1 MLLSASPYSASGKDI
16 EFNTDFLDVKNRD
29 NVNIA
34 QFSRKG
40 FILPGVYLLQIKING
55 QTLPQE
61 FPVNWVIPEH
71 DPQGSE
77 VCAEPELVTQLGIKP
92 ELAEKLVWIT
102 HGERQCL
109 APDSLKG
116 MDFQADLGH
125 STLLVNLPQAYMEYS
140 DVDWDPPARW
150 DNGIPG
156 IILDYNINNQLR
168 HDQESGSEEQSI
180 SGNGTL
186 GANLGAWRL
195 RADWQAS
202 YDHRDDDENTSTL
215 HDQSWSRYY
224 AYRALPTLGAK
235 LTLGESYLQSDVF
248 DSFNYIGAS
257 VVSDDQMLPPKLR
270 GYAPEIVGIALIF
283 GWRLMRDVTG
293 PIRNMVNT
301 VDRIRRGQLDSRVE
315 GFMLG
320 ELDMLKN
327 GINSMAMS
335 LAAYHEEM
343 QHNIDQA
350 TSDLRETLEQMEIQ
364 NVELDLAKKR
374 AQEAARI
381 KSEFLANMSHE
392 LRTPL
397 NGVIGFTRLTLKTEL
412 NPTQR
417 DHLNTIERSANN
429 LLAIINDVLDF
440 SKLEAG
446 KLILESIPFPLRN
459 TLDEVVT
466 LLAHS
471 SHDKG
476 LELTLNIK
484 NDVPDN
490 VIGDP
495 LRLQQVITNLVGNAI
510 KFTESG
516 NIDILV
522 EKRALSNTK
531 VQIEVQIRDT
541 GIGIPER
548 DQSRLFQAFRQA
560 DASISRRHG
569 GTGLGLVITQKLVNE
584 MGGDISFHSQPNRGS
599 TFWFH
604 INLDLNPNVIIDGP
618 STACLA
624 GKRLAYV
631 EPNATAAQCTLDLLS
646 DTPVEVVYSPTF
658 SALPLAHY
666 DIMILS
672 VPVTFREPLTM
683 QHERLAKA
691 ASMTDFLLL
700 ALPCHAQI
708 NAEKLKQGG
717 AAACLLKPLTSTR
730 LLPALTEYCQ
740 LNHHPEPL
748 LMDTSKITMT
758 VMAVDD
764 NPANL
769 KLIGALL
776 EDKVQHVE
784 LCDSGH
790 QAVDRAKQMQFDLI
804 LMDIQMPDMDGIRAC
819 ELIHQLPHQQQTPV
833 IAVTAHAMAGQKEKL
848 LSAGMNDYLAKPI
861 EEEKL
866 HNLLL
871 RYKPGANVAARLMTP
886 EPAEFIFNPNA
897 TLDWQLA
904 LRQAAGKPDLAR
916 DMLQMLIDFLPE
928 VRNKIEEQLVGENP
942 NGLVDLVHKLH
953 GSCGY
958 SGVPRM
964 KNLCQLIEQQLRSGV
979 HEEELEPE
987 FLELLDEMDN
997 VAREAKKILG

>member
-1 MLLSASPYSASGKDI
+1 MTNYSLRARMMILILAPTVLIGLLLSIFFVVHRYNDLQRQLEDAGASII
-16 EFNTDFLDVKNRD
+16 EPLAVSSEYGMNLQNRESIGQLIS
-29 NVNIA
+29 VLHRRHSEIVRA
-34 QFSRKG
+34 IS
-40 FILPGVYLLQIKING
+40 VY
-55 QTLPQE
+55 
-61 FPVNWVIPEH
+61 
-71 DPQGSE
+71 
-77 VCAEPELVTQLGIKP
+77 
-92 ELAEKLVWIT
+92 
-102 HGERQCL
+102 
-109 APDSLKG
+109 
-116 MDFQADLGH
+116 
-125 STLLVNLPQAYMEYS
+125 
-140 DVDWDPPARW
+140 
-150 DNGIPG
+150 
-156 IILDYNINNQLR
+156 
-168 HDQESGSEEQSI
+168 
-180 SGNGTL
+180 
-186 GANLGAWRL
+186 
-195 RADWQAS
+195 
-202 YDHRDDDENTSTL
+202 DENNRLFVTSNFHL
-215 HDQSWSRYY
+215 DPSEMQ
-224 AYRALPTLGAK
+224 LPAGAPFPRK
-235 LTLGESYLQSDVF
+235 LSVIRQGDIMILRTPIISESYSPDE
-248 DSFNYIGAS
+248 SA
-257 VVSDDQMLPPKLR
+257 VSDAKNTKNML
-270 GYAPEIVGIALIF
+270 GYVALELDLKSVRLQQYKEIFISTVMMLFCIGIALIF

-412 NPTQR
+412 NTTQR

-446 KLILESIPFPLRN
+446 KLILESIPFPLRS
-459 TLDEVVT
+459 TLDDVVT

-604 INLDLNPNVIIDGP
+604 ISLDLNPNVLSERSP
-618 STACLA
+618 TRCLA

-631 EPNATAAQCTLDLLS
+631 EPNANAAQCTLDILS
-646 DTPVEVVYSPTF
+646 ETPLEVIYSPSF
-658 SALPLAHY
+658 SALPAEHY
-666 DIMILS
+666 DILLLG
-672 VPVTFREPLTM
+672 VPVTLREPLTM
-683 QHERLAKA
+683 QHERLASA
-691 ASMTDFLLL
+691 RAMTDFLLL

-730 LLPALTEYCQ
+730 LLPALTAYCHRNQ
-740 LNHHPEPL
+740 SNEPL
-748 LMDTSKITMT
+748 LVDESKIAMT

-776 EDKVQHVE
+776 EDKVRHVE

-848 LSAGMNDYLAKPI
+848 LSAGMTDYLAKPI

-871 RYKPGANVAARLMTP
+871 RYKPGTGTAIRAIAA
-886 EPAEFIFNPNA
+886 EPLEPVVNPNT

-904 LRQAAGKPDLAR
+904 LRQAAGKNNLAR

-942 NGLVDLVHKLH
+942 EGLVDLIHKLH

-964 KNLCQLIEQQLRSGV
+964 KNLCQLIEQQLRSGTQ
-979 HEEELEPE
+979 EEDLEPE

-997 VAREAKKILG
+997 VAREAKRILG

>member
-1 MLLSASPYSASGKDI
+1 MTNYSLRARMMILILAPTVLIGLLLSIFFVVHRYNDLQRQLEDADASIIEPLAVSSEYGMNLQNRESIGQLISVLHRRHSDI
-16 EFNTDFLDVKNRD
+16 VRAISVYDDHNRL
-29 NVNIA
+29 
-34 QFSRKG
+34 F
-40 FILPGVYLLQIKING
+40 
-55 QTLPQE
+55 
-61 FPVNWVIPEH
+61 
-71 DPQGSE
+71 
-77 VCAEPELVTQLGIKP
+77 VTSNF
-92 ELAEKLVWIT
+92 
-102 HGERQCL
+102 HL
-109 APDSLKG
+109 APSQ
-116 MDFQADLGH
+116 MQ
-125 STLLVNLPQAYMEYS
+125 LPAGAPFPRRLS
-140 DVDWDPPARW
+140 VDRHGDIMILRTP
-150 DNGIPG
+150 
-156 IILDYNINNQLR
+156 II
-168 HDQESGSEEQSI
+168 S
-180 SGNGTL
+180 
-186 GANLGAWRL
+186 
-195 RADWQAS
+195 
-202 YDHRDDDENTSTL
+202 
-215 HDQSWSRYY
+215 
-224 AYRALPTLGAK
+224 
-235 LTLGESYLQSDVF
+235 ESYSPDESAIADAKNTKNMLGYVALELDLKSVRLQQYKEIFIS
-248 DSFNYIGAS
+248 S
-257 VVSDDQMLPPKLR
+257 VMMLFC
-270 GYAPEIVGIALIF
+270 IGIALIF

-604 INLDLNPNVIIDGP
+604 IHLDLNPNVIIDGP

-624 GKRLAYV
+624 GKRLAYI

-871 RYKPGANVAARLMTP
+871 RYKPGANVAARLMAP

>member
-1 MLLSASPYSASGKDI
+1 MTNYSLRARMMILILAPTVLIGLLLSIFFVVHRYNDLQRQLEDAGASIIEPLAVSSEYGMNLQNRESIGQLISVLHRRHSDI
-16 EFNTDFLDVKNRD
+16 VRAISVYDDHNRLFVTSNFHLDPSQMQLPAGAPFPRRLSVDRHGD
-29 NVNIA
+29 IM
-34 QFSRKG
+34 
-40 FILPGVYLLQIKING
+40 ILRTP
-55 QTLPQE
+55 
-61 FPVNWVIPEH
+61 
-71 DPQGSE
+71 
-77 VCAEPELVTQLGIKP
+77 
-92 ELAEKLVWIT
+92 
-102 HGERQCL
+102 
-109 APDSLKG
+109 
-116 MDFQADLGH
+116 
-125 STLLVNLPQAYMEYS
+125 
-140 DVDWDPPARW
+140 
-150 DNGIPG
+150 
-156 IILDYNINNQLR
+156 II
-168 HDQESGSEEQSI
+168 S
-180 SGNGTL
+180 
-186 GANLGAWRL
+186 
-195 RADWQAS
+195 
-202 YDHRDDDENTSTL
+202 
-215 HDQSWSRYY
+215 
-224 AYRALPTLGAK
+224 
-235 LTLGESYLQSDVF
+235 ESYSPDESAIADAKNTKNMLGYVALELDLKSVRLQQYKEIFIS
-248 DSFNYIGAS
+248 S
-257 VVSDDQMLPPKLR
+257 VMMLFC
-270 GYAPEIVGIALIF
+270 IGIALIF

-604 INLDLNPNVIIDGP
+604 IHLDLNPNVIIDGP

-624 GKRLAYV
+624 GKRLAYI

-790 QAVDRAKQMQFDLI
+790 QEVDRAKQMQFDLI

-871 RYKPGANVAARLMTP
+871 RYKPGANVAARLMAP

>member
-1 MLLSASPYSASGKDI
+1 MTNYSLRARMMILILAPTVLIGLLLSIFFVVHRYNDLQRQLEDAGASIIEPLAVSSEYGMNLQNRESIGQLISVLHRRHSDI
-16 EFNTDFLDVKNRD
+16 VRAISVYDDHNRL
-29 NVNIA
+29 
-34 QFSRKG
+34 F
-40 FILPGVYLLQIKING
+40 
-55 QTLPQE
+55 
-61 FPVNWVIPEH
+61 
-71 DPQGSE
+71 
-77 VCAEPELVTQLGIKP
+77 VTSNF
-92 ELAEKLVWIT
+92 
-102 HGERQCL
+102 HL
-109 APDSLKG
+109 APSQ
-116 MDFQADLGH
+116 MQ
-125 STLLVNLPQAYMEYS
+125 LPAGAPFPRRLS
-140 DVDWDPPARW
+140 VDRHGDIMILRTP
-150 DNGIPG
+150 
-156 IILDYNINNQLR
+156 II
-168 HDQESGSEEQSI
+168 S
-180 SGNGTL
+180 
-186 GANLGAWRL
+186 
-195 RADWQAS
+195 
-202 YDHRDDDENTSTL
+202 
-215 HDQSWSRYY
+215 
-224 AYRALPTLGAK
+224 
-235 LTLGESYLQSDVF
+235 ESYSPDESAIADAKNTKNMLGYVALELDLKSVRLQQYKEIFIS
-248 DSFNYIGAS
+248 S
-257 VVSDDQMLPPKLR
+257 VMMLFC
-270 GYAPEIVGIALIF
+270 IGIALIF

-604 INLDLNPNVIIDGP
+604 IHLDLNPNVIIDGP

-624 GKRLAYV
+624 GKRPAYI

-871 RYKPGANVAARLMTP
+871 RYKPGANVAARLMAP

>member
-1 MLLSASPYSASGKDI
+1 
-16 EFNTDFLDVKNRD
+16 
-29 NVNIA
+29 
-34 QFSRKG
+34 
-40 FILPGVYLLQIKING
+40 
-55 QTLPQE
+55 
-61 FPVNWVIPEH
+61 
-71 DPQGSE
+71 
-77 VCAEPELVTQLGIKP
+77 
-92 ELAEKLVWIT
+92 
-102 HGERQCL
+102 
-109 APDSLKG
+109 
-116 MDFQADLGH
+116 
-125 STLLVNLPQAYMEYS
+125 
-140 DVDWDPPARW
+140 
-150 DNGIPG
+150 
-156 IILDYNINNQLR
+156 
-168 HDQESGSEEQSI
+168 
-180 SGNGTL
+180 
-186 GANLGAWRL
+186 
-195 RADWQAS
+195 
-202 YDHRDDDENTSTL
+202 
-215 HDQSWSRYY
+215 
-224 AYRALPTLGAK
+224 
-235 LTLGESYLQSDVF
+235 
-248 DSFNYIGAS
+248 
-257 VVSDDQMLPPKLR
+257 
-270 GYAPEIVGIALIF
+270 
-283 GWRLMRDVTG
+283 
-293 PIRNMVNT
+293 MVNT

-624 GKRLAYV
+624 GKRLAYI

-646 DTPVEVVYSPTF
+646 DTPVEVIYSPTF

-871 RYKPGANVAARLMTP
+871 RYKPGANVAARLMAP

>member
-1 MLLSASPYSASGKDI
+1 MTNYSLRARMMILILAPTVLIGLLLSTFFVVHRYNDLQRQLEDAGASIIEPLAVSSEYGMALQNRESIGQLISILHRRHSDI
-16 EFNTDFLDVKNRD
+16 VRVISVYDQHNRLF
-29 NVNIA
+29 VTSNI
-34 QFSRKG
+34 QQD
-40 FILPGVYLLQIKING
+40 PGVLK
-55 QTLPQE
+55 LPSGTA
-61 FPVNWVIPEH
+61 FPKRLSVIRQ
-71 DPQGSE
+71 D
-77 VCAEPELVTQLGIKP
+77 
-92 ELAEKLVWIT
+92 EKL
-102 HGERQCL
+102 
-109 APDSLKG
+109 
-116 MDFQADLGH
+116 
-125 STLLVNLPQAYMEYS
+125 
-140 DVDWDPPARW
+140 
-150 DNGIPG
+150 
-156 IILDYNINNQLR
+156 ILRTPIL
-168 HDQESGSEEQSI
+168 S
-180 SGNGTL
+180 
-186 GANLGAWRL
+186 
-195 RADWQAS
+195 
-202 YDHRDDDENTSTL
+202 
-215 HDQSWSRYY
+215 
-224 AYRALPTLGAK
+224 
-235 LTLGESYLQSDVF
+235 ESYSQDESAESDAKTNNNMLGYVALELDLKSVRLQQYREIFISTVM
-248 DSFNYIGAS
+248 
-257 VVSDDQMLPPKLR
+257 MLFC
-270 GYAPEIVGIALIF
+270 IGIALIF
-283 GWRLMRDVTG
+283 GWRLMRDVTS

-343 QHNIDQA
+343 QHNVDQA

-417 DHLNTIERSANN
+417 DHLHTIERSANN

-510 KFTESG
+510 KFTERG
-516 NIDILV
+516 NIDVLV
-522 EKRALSNTK
+522 EKRAISNTK

-604 INLDLNPNVIIDGP
+604 INLDLNPNVLSDRP
-618 STACLA
+618 VMDCLQ

-631 EPNATAAQCTLDLLS
+631 EPNTAAAQSTLDVLS
-646 DTPVEVVYSPTF
+646 TTPLEVVYSPGF
-658 SALPLAHY
+658 SSLPVEHY
-666 DIMILS
+666 DILLMGI
-672 VPVTFREPLTM
+672 PVTFTGELTM
-683 QHERLAKA
+683 QQERLAKA
-691 ASMTDFLLL
+691 ASMTDYLLL

-708 NAEKLKQGG
+708 NAEELKHDG
-717 AAACLLKPLTSTR
+717 AAACLLKPLTATR
-730 LLPALTEYCQ
+730 LLPTLTEYCR
-740 LNHHPEPL
+740 LNYHVAPIVADE
-748 LMDTSKITMT
+748 SKLPMT

-776 EDKVQHVE
+776 EDQVQHVE
-784 LCDSGH
+784 LCESGL
-790 QAVDRAKQMQFDLI
+790 QAVELAKQMQFDLI
-804 LMDIQMPDMDGIRAC
+804 MMDIQMPGMDGIRAC
-819 ELIHQLPHQQQTPV
+819 ELIRQLPHQQQTPV
-833 IAVTAHAMAGQKEKL
+833 VAVTAHAMAGQKEKL

-866 HNLLL
+866 HTLLL
-871 RYKPGANVAARLMTP
+871 RYKPGPAAGNWVA
-886 EPAEFIFNPNA
+886 PAEAAEITVNENA

-904 LRQAAGKPDLAR
+904 LRQAAGKNDLAR
-916 DMLQMLIDFLPE
+916 EMLQMLVAFLPE
-928 VRNKIEEQLVGENP
+928 IRNKVEEQLVGENP
-942 NGLVDLVHKLH
+942 EDLVDAIHKLH

-958 SGVPRM
+958 SGVPRL
-964 KNLCQLIEQQLRSGV
+964 KNLCHLLEQQLRSGTP
-979 HEEELEPE
+979 ESELEPE

-997 VAREAKKILG
+997 VTREAMKVLGS

>member
-1 MLLSASPYSASGKDI
+1 MTNYSLRARMMILILAPTVLIGLLLSIFFVVHRYNDLQRQLEDAGASIIEPLAVSSEYGMNLQNRESIGQLISVLHRRHSDI
-16 EFNTDFLDVKNRD
+16 VRAISVYDDHNRLFVTSNFHLDPSQMQLPAGAPFPRRLSVDRHGD
-29 NVNIA
+29 IM
-34 QFSRKG
+34 
-40 FILPGVYLLQIKING
+40 ILRTP
-55 QTLPQE
+55 
-61 FPVNWVIPEH
+61 
-71 DPQGSE
+71 
-77 VCAEPELVTQLGIKP
+77 
-92 ELAEKLVWIT
+92 
-102 HGERQCL
+102 
-109 APDSLKG
+109 
-116 MDFQADLGH
+116 
-125 STLLVNLPQAYMEYS
+125 
-140 DVDWDPPARW
+140 
-150 DNGIPG
+150 
-156 IILDYNINNQLR
+156 II
-168 HDQESGSEEQSI
+168 S
-180 SGNGTL
+180 
-186 GANLGAWRL
+186 
-195 RADWQAS
+195 
-202 YDHRDDDENTSTL
+202 
-215 HDQSWSRYY
+215 
-224 AYRALPTLGAK
+224 
-235 LTLGESYLQSDVF
+235 ESYSPDESAIADAKNTKNMLGYVALELDLKSVRLQQYKEIFIS
-248 DSFNYIGAS
+248 S
-257 VVSDDQMLPPKLR
+257 VMMLFC
-270 GYAPEIVGIALIF
+270 IGIALIF

-446 KLILESIPFPLRN
+446 KLILESIPSPLRN

-624 GKRLAYV
+624 GKRLAYI

-646 DTPVEVVYSPTF
+646 DTPVEVIYSPTF

-871 RYKPGANVAARLMTP
+871 RYKPGANVAARLMAP

>member
-1 MLLSASPYSASGKDI
+1 MTNYSLRARMMILILAPTVLIGLLLSVFFVVHRYNDLQQQLEDAGASII
-16 EFNTDFLDVKNRD
+16 EPLAVSSEYGMNLQNRESIGQLLSVLHRRHSEIVRAISVYDENNRLFATSNFHLD
-29 NVNIA
+29 
-34 QFSRKG
+34 
-40 FILPGVYLLQIKING
+40 PG
-55 QTLPQE
+55 TL
-61 FPVNWVIPEH
+61 
-71 DPQGSE
+71 
-77 VCAEPELVTQLGIKP
+77 QLGDGVP
-92 ELAEKLVWIT
+92 FPRRLSVARR
-102 HGERQCL
+102 G
-109 APDSLKG
+109 
-116 MDFQADLGH
+116 
-125 STLLVNLPQAYMEYS
+125 
-140 DVDWDPPARW
+140 DVMILRTP
-150 DNGIPG
+150 
-156 IILDYNINNQLR
+156 II
-168 HDQESGSEEQSI
+168 S
-180 SGNGTL
+180 
-186 GANLGAWRL
+186 
-195 RADWQAS
+195 
-202 YDHRDDDENTSTL
+202 
-215 HDQSWSRYY
+215 
-224 AYRALPTLGAK
+224 
-235 LTLGESYLQSDVF
+235 ESYSPDESAASDAKSPENMLGYVALELDLKSVRLQQYKEIFIS
-248 DSFNYIGAS
+248 SMM
-257 VVSDDQMLPPKLR
+257 MLFC
-270 GYAPEIVGIALIF
+270 IGIALIF

-343 QHNIDQA
+343 QHNVDQA

-397 NGVIGFTRLTLKTEL
+397 NGVIGFTRLTLKSDL

-417 DHLNTIERSANN
+417 DHLGTIERSANN

-459 TLDEVVT
+459 ALDEVVT

-471 SHDKG
+471 AHDKG
-476 LELTLNIK
+476 LELTLSIK

-510 KFTESG
+510 KFTETG
-516 NIDILV
+516 NIDVLV
-522 EKRALSNTK
+522 EQRSISKTK

-569 GTGLGLVITQKLVNE
+569 GTGLGLVITQKLVKE
-584 MGGDISFHSQPNRGS
+584 MAGDISFHSQPNRGS

-604 INLDLNPNVIIDGP
+604 ISLDLNLNALND
-618 STACLA
+618 SHALDCLA
-624 GKRLAYV
+624 GKRVAYV
-631 EPNATAAQCTLDLLS
+631 ESNSAAAQSTLELLTS
-646 DTPVEVVYSPTF
+646 TPLEVVYGQSLEELEDT
-658 SALPLAHY
+658 HY
-666 DIMILS
+666 DILLLAI
-672 VPVTFREPLTM
+672 PVSMREPLNM
-683 QHERLAKA
+683 HQAWLAHA
-691 ASMTDFLLL
+691 ASLTRYLVL

-708 NAEKLKQGG
+708 NAEALKHGG

-730 LLPALTEYCQ
+730 LLPALTQYCRTRQ
-740 LNHHPEPL
+740 STLPL
-748 LMDTSKITMT
+748 LVDENRLPMT

-776 EDKVQHVE
+776 DDQVTQVE
-784 LCDSGH
+784 LCEDGH
-790 QAVDRAKQMQFDLI
+790 QAVARAGQMRCDLI
-804 LMDIQMPDMDGIRAC
+804 LMDIQMPGMDGIRAC
-819 ELIHQLPHQQQTPV
+819 ELIRQLPNQQNTPV

-848 LSAGMNDYLAKPI
+848 LAAGMNDYLAKPI
-861 EEEKL
+861 DESKL
-866 HNLLL
+866 RSLLL
-871 RYKPGANVAARLMTP
+871 RYMPGLHSDPQQVQDTL
-886 EPAEFIFNPNA
+886 EPQVDHDA

-904 LRQAAGKPDLAR
+904 LRQAAGKSDLAR
-916 DMLQMLIDFLPE
+916 DMLQMLVSFLPE
-928 VRNKIEEQLVGENP
+928 IRNKVEEQLVGETP
-942 NGLVDLVHKLH
+942 EGLLEAIHKLH
-953 GSCGY
+953 GSCSY
-958 SGVPRM
+958 SGVPRL
-964 KNLCQLIEQQLRSGV
+964 KKLCSLLEHQMRNGSLPEA
-979 HEEELEPE
+979 LEPE

-997 VAREAKKILG
+997 VTREAKRMLG

>member
-1 MLLSASPYSASGKDI
+1 
-16 EFNTDFLDVKNRD
+16 
-29 NVNIA
+29 
-34 QFSRKG
+34 
-40 FILPGVYLLQIKING
+40 
-55 QTLPQE
+55 
-61 FPVNWVIPEH
+61 
-71 DPQGSE
+71 
-77 VCAEPELVTQLGIKP
+77 
-92 ELAEKLVWIT
+92 
-102 HGERQCL
+102 
-109 APDSLKG
+109 
-116 MDFQADLGH
+116 
-125 STLLVNLPQAYMEYS
+125 
-140 DVDWDPPARW
+140 
-150 DNGIPG
+150 
-156 IILDYNINNQLR
+156 
-168 HDQESGSEEQSI
+168 
-180 SGNGTL
+180 
-186 GANLGAWRL
+186 
-195 RADWQAS
+195 
-202 YDHRDDDENTSTL
+202 
-215 HDQSWSRYY
+215 
-224 AYRALPTLGAK
+224 
-235 LTLGESYLQSDVF
+235 
-248 DSFNYIGAS
+248 
-257 VVSDDQMLPPKLR
+257 
-270 GYAPEIVGIALIF
+270 
-283 GWRLMRDVTG
+283 
-293 PIRNMVNT
+293 
-301 VDRIRRGQLDSRVE
+301 
-315 GFMLG
+315 
-320 ELDMLKN
+320 
-327 GINSMAMS
+327 
-335 LAAYHEEM
+335 
-343 QHNIDQA
+343 
-350 TSDLRETLEQMEIQ
+350 
-364 NVELDLAKKR
+364 
-374 AQEAARI
+374 
-381 KSEFLANMSHE
+381 
-392 LRTPL
+392 
-397 NGVIGFTRLTLKTEL
+397 
-412 NPTQR
+412 
-417 DHLNTIERSANN
+417 IERSANN

-624 GKRLAYV
+624 GKRLAYI

-646 DTPVEVVYSPTF
+646 DTPVEVIYSPTF

-871 RYKPGANVAARLMTP
+871 RYKPGANVAARLMAP

>member
-1 MLLSASPYSASGKDI
+1 
-16 EFNTDFLDVKNRD
+16 
-29 NVNIA
+29 
-34 QFSRKG
+34 
-40 FILPGVYLLQIKING
+40 
-55 QTLPQE
+55 
-61 FPVNWVIPEH
+61 
-71 DPQGSE
+71 
-77 VCAEPELVTQLGIKP
+77 
-92 ELAEKLVWIT
+92 
-102 HGERQCL
+102 
-109 APDSLKG
+109 
-116 MDFQADLGH
+116 
-125 STLLVNLPQAYMEYS
+125 
-140 DVDWDPPARW
+140 
-150 DNGIPG
+150 
-156 IILDYNINNQLR
+156 
-168 HDQESGSEEQSI
+168 
-180 SGNGTL
+180 
-186 GANLGAWRL
+186 
-195 RADWQAS
+195 
-202 YDHRDDDENTSTL
+202 
-215 HDQSWSRYY
+215 
-224 AYRALPTLGAK
+224 
-235 LTLGESYLQSDVF
+235 
-248 DSFNYIGAS
+248 
-257 VVSDDQMLPPKLR
+257 
-270 GYAPEIVGIALIF
+270 
-283 GWRLMRDVTG
+283 
-293 PIRNMVNT
+293 
-301 VDRIRRGQLDSRVE
+301 
-315 GFMLG
+315 
-320 ELDMLKN
+320 
-327 GINSMAMS
+327 
-335 LAAYHEEM
+335 
-343 QHNIDQA
+343 
-350 TSDLRETLEQMEIQ
+350 
-364 NVELDLAKKR
+364 
-374 AQEAARI
+374 
-381 KSEFLANMSHE
+381 HE

-871 RYKPGANVAARLMTP
+871 RYKPGANVAARLMAP

>member
-1 MLLSASPYSASGKDI
+1 
-16 EFNTDFLDVKNRD
+16 
-29 NVNIA
+29 
-34 QFSRKG
+34 
-40 FILPGVYLLQIKING
+40 
-55 QTLPQE
+55 
-61 FPVNWVIPEH
+61 
-71 DPQGSE
+71 
-77 VCAEPELVTQLGIKP
+77 
-92 ELAEKLVWIT
+92 
-102 HGERQCL
+102 
-109 APDSLKG
+109 
-116 MDFQADLGH
+116 
-125 STLLVNLPQAYMEYS
+125 
-140 DVDWDPPARW
+140 
-150 DNGIPG
+150 
-156 IILDYNINNQLR
+156 
-168 HDQESGSEEQSI
+168 
-180 SGNGTL
+180 
-186 GANLGAWRL
+186 
-195 RADWQAS
+195 
-202 YDHRDDDENTSTL
+202 
-215 HDQSWSRYY
+215 
-224 AYRALPTLGAK
+224 
-235 LTLGESYLQSDVF
+235 
-248 DSFNYIGAS
+248 
-257 VVSDDQMLPPKLR
+257 
-270 GYAPEIVGIALIF
+270 
-283 GWRLMRDVTG
+283 
-293 PIRNMVNT
+293 
-301 VDRIRRGQLDSRVE
+301 
-315 GFMLG
+315 
-320 ELDMLKN
+320 
-327 GINSMAMS
+327 
-335 LAAYHEEM
+335 
-343 QHNIDQA
+343 
-350 TSDLRETLEQMEIQ
+350 
-364 NVELDLAKKR
+364 
-374 AQEAARI
+374 
-381 KSEFLANMSHE
+381 MSHE

-417 DHLNTIERSANN
+417 DHLNTIERSVDN

-484 NDVPDN
+484 NDVPEN

-624 GKRLAYV
+624 GKRLAYI

-646 DTPVEVVYSPTF
+646 DTPVEVIYSPTF

-871 RYKPGANVAARLMTP
+871 RYKPGANVAARLMAP

>member
-1 MLLSASPYSASGKDI
+1 MTNYSLRARMMILILAPTVLIGLLLSIFFVVHRYNDLQRQLEDAGASIIEPLAVSSEYGMNLQNRESIGQLISVLHRRHSDI
-16 EFNTDFLDVKNRD
+16 VRAISVYDDHNRL
-29 NVNIA
+29 
-34 QFSRKG
+34 F
-40 FILPGVYLLQIKING
+40 
-55 QTLPQE
+55 
-61 FPVNWVIPEH
+61 
-71 DPQGSE
+71 
-77 VCAEPELVTQLGIKP
+77 VTSNF
-92 ELAEKLVWIT
+92 
-102 HGERQCL
+102 HL
-109 APDSLKG
+109 APSQ
-116 MDFQADLGH
+116 MQ
-125 STLLVNLPQAYMEYS
+125 LPAGAPFPRRLS
-140 DVDWDPPARW
+140 VDRHGDIMILRTP
-150 DNGIPG
+150 
-156 IILDYNINNQLR
+156 II
-168 HDQESGSEEQSI
+168 S
-180 SGNGTL
+180 
-186 GANLGAWRL
+186 
-195 RADWQAS
+195 
-202 YDHRDDDENTSTL
+202 
-215 HDQSWSRYY
+215 
-224 AYRALPTLGAK
+224 
-235 LTLGESYLQSDVF
+235 ESYSPDESAIADAKNTKNMLGYVALELDLKSVRLQQYKEIFIS
-248 DSFNYIGAS
+248 S
-257 VVSDDQMLPPKLR
+257 VMMLFC
-270 GYAPEIVGIALIF
+270 IGIALIF

-604 INLDLNPNVIIDGP
+604 IHLDLNPNVIIDGP

-624 GKRLAYV
+624 GKRLAYI

-748 LMDTSKITMT
+748 LMDTSKITM
-758 VMAVDD
+758 AVDD

-871 RYKPGANVAARLMTP
+871 RYKPGANVAARLMAP

>member
-1 MLLSASPYSASGKDI
+1 MTNYSLRARMMILILAPTLLIGLLLSIFFVVHRYHD
-16 EFNTDFLDVKNRD
+16 
-29 NVNIA
+29 
-34 QFSRKG
+34 
-40 FILPGVYLLQIKING
+40 LQR
-55 QTLPQE
+55 
-61 FPVNWVIPEH
+61 
-71 DPQGSE
+71 
-77 VCAEPELVTQLGIKP
+77 QL
-92 ELAEKLVWIT
+92 EDA
-102 HGERQCL
+102 
-109 APDSLKG
+109 
-116 MDFQADLGH
+116 
-125 STLLVNLPQAYMEYS
+125 
-140 DVDWDPPARW
+140 
-150 DNGIPG
+150 
-156 IILDYNINNQLR
+156 
-168 HDQESGSEEQSI
+168 
-180 SGNGTL
+180 
-186 GANLGAWRL
+186 
-195 RADWQAS
+195 
-202 YDHRDDDENTSTL
+202 
-215 HDQSWSRYY
+215 
-224 AYRALPTLGAK
+224 
-235 LTLGESYLQSDVF
+235 
-248 DSFNYIGAS
+248 GAS
-257 VVSDDQMLPPKLR
+257 IIEPLAVSSEYGMNLQNRESIGQLISVLHRRHSDIVRAISVYDEHNRLFVTSNYHLDPGELQLPKGAPLPRRLSVHRSGDVMILRTPIVSETYSPDESPTSDAKTPINMLGYVALELDLR
-270 GYAPEIVGIALIF
+270 SVRLQQYKEIFISSVMMLFCIGIALIF

-343 QHNIDQA
+343 QHNVDQA

-397 NGVIGFTRLTLKTEL
+397 NGVIGFTRLTLKTDL

-417 DHLNTIERSANN
+417 DHLSTIERSANN

-446 KLILESIPFPLRN
+446 KLVLESIPFPLRN
-459 TLDEVVT
+459 SLDEVVT

-471 SHDKG
+471 AHDKG
-476 LELTLNIK
+476 LELTLNFK

-516 NIDILV
+516 NIDVLV
-522 EKRALSNTK
+522 EKRALSNNK

-569 GTGLGLVITQKLVNE
+569 GTGLGLVITQKLVKE

-604 INLDLNPNVIIDGP
+604 ISLDLNPNVV
-618 STACLA
+618 SESLATSCLA

-631 EPNATAAQCTLDLLS
+631 EANAAAAQCTLDLLAT
-646 DTPVEVVYSPTF
+646 TPLEVVYSPSF
-658 SALPLAHY
+658 SALPEDHY
-666 DIMILS
+666 DILLIA
-672 VPVTFREPLTM
+672 VPVSMRDLTL
-683 QHERLAKA
+683 HADKLERART
-691 ASMTDFLLL
+691 MTDFLLL
-700 ALPCHAQI
+700 ALPCHVQV
-708 NAEKLKQGG
+708 NAEELKQNG

-730 LLPALTEYCQ
+730 LLPALTEYCRINQ
-740 LNHHPEPL
+740 PPVTQSVSDSRLN
-748 LMDTSKITMT
+748 MS

-776 EDKVQHVE
+776 EDQVQHVE
-784 LCDSGH
+784 LCDSG
-790 QAVDRAKQMQFDLI
+790 QEAIERAKQRMFDLI

-819 ELIHQLPHQQQTPV
+819 ELIRQLPHQQQTPV

-861 EEEKL
+861 EEGKL
-866 HNLLL
+866 RNLLL
-871 RYKPGANVAARLMTP
+871 RYKPGVSVPQAEGV
-886 EPAEFIFNPNA
+886 EPSPPVNLNT

-904 LRQAAGKPDLAR
+904 LRQAANKPNLAH
-916 DMLQMLIDFLPE
+916 DMLQMLVEFLPE
-928 VRNKIEEQLVGENP
+928 IRNKVEEQLVGEEP
-942 NGLVDLVHKLH
+942 EELVDAIHKLH

-958 SGVPRM
+958 SGVPRL
-964 KNLCQLIEQQLRSGV
+964 KNLCHLIEGQLRDGIAPT
-979 HEEELEPE
+979 ELEPE

-997 VAREAKKILG
+997 VAREARKILG

>member
-1 MLLSASPYSASGKDI
+1 MTNYSLRARMMILILAPTVLIGLLLSIFFVVHRYNDLQRQLEDAGASIIEPLAVSTEYGMSLQNRESIGQLISVLHRRHSDI
-16 EFNTDFLDVKNRD
+16 VRAISVYDENNRLFVTSNFHLDP
-29 NVNIA
+29 
-34 QFSRKG
+34 S
-40 FILPGVYLLQIKING
+40 
-55 QTLPQE
+55 
-61 FPVNWVIPEH
+61 
-71 DPQGSE
+71 SM
-77 VCAEPELVTQLGIKP
+77 QLGSNVP
-92 ELAEKLVWIT
+92 FP
-102 HGERQCL
+102 RQL
-109 APDSLKG
+109 TVTRDGDIMILRTP
-116 MDFQADLGH
+116 
-125 STLLVNLPQAYMEYS
+125 
-140 DVDWDPPARW
+140 
-150 DNGIPG
+150 
-156 IILDYNINNQLR
+156 II
-168 HDQESGSEEQSI
+168 S
-180 SGNGTL
+180 
-186 GANLGAWRL
+186 
-195 RADWQAS
+195 
-202 YDHRDDDENTSTL
+202 
-215 HDQSWSRYY
+215 
-224 AYRALPTLGAK
+224 
-235 LTLGESYLQSDVF
+235 ESYSPDESPSSDAKNSQNMLGYIALELDLKSVRLQQYKEIFIS
-248 DSFNYIGAS
+248 S
-257 VVSDDQMLPPKLR
+257 VMMLFC
-270 GYAPEIVGIALIF
+270 IGIALIF

-412 NPTQR
+412 TPTQR

-446 KLILESIPFPLRN
+446 KLILESIPFPLRS

-484 NDVPDN
+484 SDVPDN

-495 LRLQQVITNLVGNAI
+495 LRLQQIITNLVGNAI
-510 KFTESG
+510 KFTENG

-584 MGGDISFHSQPNRGS
+584 MGGDISFHSLPNRGS

-604 INLDLNPNVIIDGP
+604 INLDLNPNIIIEGP
-618 STACLA
+618 STQCLA

-631 EPNATAAQCTLDLLS
+631 EPNSAAAQCTLDILS
-646 DTPVEVVYSPTF
+646 ETPLEVVYSPTF
-658 SALPLAHY
+658 SALPPAHY
-666 DIMILS
+666 DMMLLGIA
-672 VPVTFREPLTM
+672 VTFREPLTM

-691 ASMTDFLLL
+691 VSMTDFLML
-700 ALPCHAQI
+700 ALPCHAQV
-708 NAEKLKQGG
+708 NAEKLKQDGIG
-717 AAACLLKPLTSTR
+717 ACLLKPLTPTR
-730 LLPALTEYCQ
+730 LLPALTEFY
-740 LNHHPEPL
+740 HHKQNTL
-748 LMDTSKITMT
+748 LPVTDESKLAMT

-764 NPANL
+764 PPANL

-776 EDKVQHVE
+776 EDMVQHVE

-790 QAVDRAKQMQFDLI
+790 QAVERAKQMPFDLI

-848 LSAGMNDYLAKPI
+848 LGAGMSDYLAKPI
-861 EEEKL
+861 EEERL

-871 RYKPGANVAARLMTP
+871 RYKPGSGISSRVVTP
-886 EPAEFIFNPNA
+886 EVNEIVVNPNA

-904 LRQAAGKPDLAR
+904 LRQAAGKTDLAR
-916 DMLQMLIDFLPE
+916 DMLQMLLDFLPE
-928 VRNKIEEQLVGENP
+928 VRNKVEEQLVGENP
-942 NGLVDLVHKLH
+942 EGLVDLIHKLH

-964 KNLCQLIEQQLRSGV
+964 KNLCQLIEQQLRSGTK
-979 HEEELEPE
+979 EEDLEPE
-987 FLELLDEMDN
+987 LLELLDEMDN
-997 VAREAKKILG
+997 VAREASKILG

>member
-1 MLLSASPYSASGKDI
+1 MTNYSLRARMMILILAPTVLIGLLLSIFFVVHRYNDLQRQLEDAGASIIEPLAVSSEYGMNLQNRESIGQLISVLHRRHSDI
-16 EFNTDFLDVKNRD
+16 VRAISVYDDHNRLFVTSNFHLDPSQMQLPAGAPFPRRLSVDRHGD
-29 NVNIA
+29 IM
-34 QFSRKG
+34 
-40 FILPGVYLLQIKING
+40 ILRTP
-55 QTLPQE
+55 
-61 FPVNWVIPEH
+61 
-71 DPQGSE
+71 
-77 VCAEPELVTQLGIKP
+77 
-92 ELAEKLVWIT
+92 
-102 HGERQCL
+102 
-109 APDSLKG
+109 
-116 MDFQADLGH
+116 
-125 STLLVNLPQAYMEYS
+125 
-140 DVDWDPPARW
+140 
-150 DNGIPG
+150 
-156 IILDYNINNQLR
+156 II
-168 HDQESGSEEQSI
+168 S
-180 SGNGTL
+180 
-186 GANLGAWRL
+186 
-195 RADWQAS
+195 
-202 YDHRDDDENTSTL
+202 
-215 HDQSWSRYY
+215 
-224 AYRALPTLGAK
+224 
-235 LTLGESYLQSDVF
+235 ESYSPDESAIADAKNTKNMLGYVALELDLKSVRLQQYKEIFIS
-248 DSFNYIGAS
+248 S
-257 VVSDDQMLPPKLR
+257 VMMLFC
-270 GYAPEIVGIALIF
+270 IGIALIF

-624 GKRLAYV
+624 GKRLAYI

-730 LLPALTEYCQ
+730 LLPALTEYCQLNHHPEPLLMDTSKITMTVMAVLPALTEYCQ

-871 RYKPGANVAARLMTP
+871 RYKPGANVAARLMAP

>member
-1 MLLSASPYSASGKDI
+1 MTNYSLRARMMILILAPTVLIGLLLSIFFVVHRYNDLQRQLEDAGASIIEPLAVSSEYGMNLQNRESIGQLISVLHRRHSDI
-16 EFNTDFLDVKNRD
+16 VRAISVYDDHNRLFVTSNFHLDPSQMQLPAGAPFPRRLSVDRHGD
-29 NVNIA
+29 IM
-34 QFSRKG
+34 
-40 FILPGVYLLQIKING
+40 ILRTP
-55 QTLPQE
+55 
-61 FPVNWVIPEH
+61 
-71 DPQGSE
+71 
-77 VCAEPELVTQLGIKP
+77 
-92 ELAEKLVWIT
+92 
-102 HGERQCL
+102 
-109 APDSLKG
+109 
-116 MDFQADLGH
+116 
-125 STLLVNLPQAYMEYS
+125 
-140 DVDWDPPARW
+140 
-150 DNGIPG
+150 
-156 IILDYNINNQLR
+156 II
-168 HDQESGSEEQSI
+168 S
-180 SGNGTL
+180 
-186 GANLGAWRL
+186 
-195 RADWQAS
+195 
-202 YDHRDDDENTSTL
+202 
-215 HDQSWSRYY
+215 
-224 AYRALPTLGAK
+224 
-235 LTLGESYLQSDVF
+235 ESYSPDESAIADAKNTKNMLGYVALELDLKSVRLQQYKEIFIS
-248 DSFNYIGAS
+248 S
-257 VVSDDQMLPPKLR
+257 VMMLFC
-270 GYAPEIVGIALIF
+270 IGIALIF

-476 LELTLNIK
+476 PELTLNIK

-604 INLDLNPNVIIDGP
+604 IHLDLNPNVIIDGP

-624 GKRLAYV
+624 GKRLAYI

-871 RYKPGANVAARLMTP
+871 RYKPGANVAARLMAP

>member
-1 MLLSASPYSASGKDI
+1 MTNYSLRARMMILILAPTVLIGLLLSIFFVVHRYNDLQRQLEDAGASIIEPLAVSSEYGMNLQNRESIGQLISVLHRRHSDI
-16 EFNTDFLDVKNRD
+16 VRAISVYDDHNRL
-29 NVNIA
+29 
-34 QFSRKG
+34 F
-40 FILPGVYLLQIKING
+40 
-55 QTLPQE
+55 
-61 FPVNWVIPEH
+61 
-71 DPQGSE
+71 
-77 VCAEPELVTQLGIKP
+77 VTSNF
-92 ELAEKLVWIT
+92 
-102 HGERQCL
+102 HL
-109 APDSLKG
+109 APSQ
-116 MDFQADLGH
+116 MQ
-125 STLLVNLPQAYMEYS
+125 LPAGAPFPRRLS
-140 DVDWDPPARW
+140 VDRHGDIMILRTP
-150 DNGIPG
+150 
-156 IILDYNINNQLR
+156 II
-168 HDQESGSEEQSI
+168 S
-180 SGNGTL
+180 
-186 GANLGAWRL
+186 
-195 RADWQAS
+195 
-202 YDHRDDDENTSTL
+202 
-215 HDQSWSRYY
+215 
-224 AYRALPTLGAK
+224 
-235 LTLGESYLQSDVF
+235 ESYSPDESAIADAKNTKNMLGYVALELDLKSVRLQQYKEIFIS
-248 DSFNYIGAS
+248 S
-257 VVSDDQMLPPKLR
+257 VMMLFC
-270 GYAPEIVGIALIF
+270 IGIALIF

-560 DASISRRHG
+560 DASISRRHD

-604 INLDLNPNVIIDGP
+604 IHLDLNPNVIIDGP

-624 GKRLAYV
+624 GKRLAYI

-871 RYKPGANVAARLMTP
+871 RYKPGANVAARLMAP

>member
-1 MLLSASPYSASGKDI
+1 MTNYSLRARMMILILAPTVLIGLLLSTFFVVHRYNDLQRQLEDAGASIIEPLAVSSEYGMALQNRESIGQLISILHRRHSDI
-16 EFNTDFLDVKNRD
+16 VRAISVYDQHNRLF
-29 NVNIA
+29 VTSNI
-34 QFSRKG
+34 QQD
-40 FILPGVYLLQIKING
+40 PGVLK
-55 QTLPQE
+55 LPNDTA
-61 FPVNWVIPEH
+61 FPARLSVIR
-71 DPQGSE
+71 Q
-77 VCAEPELVTQLGIKP
+77 
-92 ELAEKLVWIT
+92 
-102 HGERQCL
+102 GERMIL
-109 APDSLKG
+109 RTP
-116 MDFQADLGH
+116 
-125 STLLVNLPQAYMEYS
+125 
-140 DVDWDPPARW
+140 
-150 DNGIPG
+150 
-156 IILDYNINNQLR
+156 II
-168 HDQESGSEEQSI
+168 S
-180 SGNGTL
+180 
-186 GANLGAWRL
+186 
-195 RADWQAS
+195 
-202 YDHRDDDENTSTL
+202 
-215 HDQSWSRYY
+215 
-224 AYRALPTLGAK
+224 
-235 LTLGESYLQSDVF
+235 ESYSPDESAESDAKPNNNMLGYVALELDLKSVRLQQYREIFISTVM
-248 DSFNYIGAS
+248 
-257 VVSDDQMLPPKLR
+257 MLFC
-270 GYAPEIVGIALIF
+270 IGIALIF
-283 GWRLMRDVTG
+283 GWRLMRDVTS

-343 QHNIDQA
+343 QHNVDQA

-417 DHLNTIERSANN
+417 DHLHTIERSANN

-459 TLDEVVT
+459 VLDEVVT

-516 NIDILV
+516 NIDVLV
-522 EKRALSNTK
+522 EKRAISNTK
-531 VQIEVQIRDT
+531 VQLEVQIRDT

-604 INLDLNPNVIIDGP
+604 INLDLNPNVLTDRP
-618 STACLA
+618 AMDCLQ

-631 EPNATAAQCTLDLLS
+631 EANAAAAQSTLEVLS
-646 DTPVEVVYSPTF
+646 TTPLEVVYSPEF
-658 SALPLAHY
+658 STLSVEHY
-666 DIMILS
+666 DILLMGI
-672 VPVTFREPLTM
+672 PVTFTGELTM
-683 QHERLAKA
+683 QQERLAKA
-691 ASMTDFLLL
+691 SSMTDYLLL

-708 NAEKLKQGG
+708 NAEELKHDG
-717 AAACLLKPLTSTR
+717 AAACLLKPLTATR
-730 LLPALTEYCQ
+730 LLPTLTEYCR
-740 LNHHPEPL
+740 LNHYAASL
-748 LMDTSKITMT
+748 VMDESKLPMT

-776 EDKVQHVE
+776 EDQVQHVE
-784 LCDSGH
+784 LCESGL
-790 QAVDRAKQMQFDLI
+790 QAVERAKQMQFDLI
-804 LMDIQMPDMDGIRAC
+804 MMDIQMPGMDGIRAC
-819 ELIHQLPHQQQTPV
+819 ELIRQLPHQQHTPV

-866 HNLLL
+866 HNLLQ
-871 RYKPGANVAARLMTP
+871 RYKPGPAGGNWIAPP
-886 EPAEFIFNPNA
+886 EAPEIPINISA

-904 LRQAAGKPDLAR
+904 LRQAAGKNDLAR
-916 DMLQMLIDFLPE
+916 EMLQMLVAFLPE
-928 VRNKIEEQLVGENP
+928 IRNKVEEQLVGENP
-942 NGLVDLVHKLH
+942 EDLVGAIHKLH

-958 SGVPRM
+958 SGVPRL
-964 KNLCQLIEQQLRSGV
+964 KNLCHLLEQQLRSGTP
-979 HEEELEPE
+979 ESELEPE

-997 VAREAKKILG
+997 VTREAMKVLG

>member
-1 MLLSASPYSASGKDI
+1 MTNYSLRARMMILILAPTVLIGLLLSIFFVVHRYNDLQRQLEDAGASIIEPLAVSSEYGMNLQNRESIGQLISVLHRRHSDI
-16 EFNTDFLDVKNRD
+16 VRAISVYDDHNRLFVTSNFHLDPSQMQLPAGAPFPRRLSVDRHGD
-29 NVNIA
+29 IM
-34 QFSRKG
+34 
-40 FILPGVYLLQIKING
+40 ILRTP
-55 QTLPQE
+55 
-61 FPVNWVIPEH
+61 
-71 DPQGSE
+71 
-77 VCAEPELVTQLGIKP
+77 
-92 ELAEKLVWIT
+92 
-102 HGERQCL
+102 
-109 APDSLKG
+109 
-116 MDFQADLGH
+116 
-125 STLLVNLPQAYMEYS
+125 
-140 DVDWDPPARW
+140 
-150 DNGIPG
+150 
-156 IILDYNINNQLR
+156 II
-168 HDQESGSEEQSI
+168 S
-180 SGNGTL
+180 
-186 GANLGAWRL
+186 
-195 RADWQAS
+195 
-202 YDHRDDDENTSTL
+202 
-215 HDQSWSRYY
+215 
-224 AYRALPTLGAK
+224 
-235 LTLGESYLQSDVF
+235 ESYSPDESAIADAKNTKNMLGYVALELDLKSVRLQQYKEIFIS
-248 DSFNYIGAS
+248 S
-257 VVSDDQMLPPKLR
+257 VMMLFC
-270 GYAPEIVGIALIF
+270 IGIALIF

-484 NDVPDN
+484 NDVPEN

-624 GKRLAYV
+624 GKRLAYI

-646 DTPVEVVYSPTF
+646 DTPVEVIYSPTF

-871 RYKPGANVAARLMTP
+871 RYKPGANVAARLMAP

-916 DMLQMLIDFLPE
+916 DMLQMLIEIFC
-928 VRNKIEEQLVGENP
+928 RKCAT
-942 NGLVDLVHKLH
+942 KL
-953 GSCGY
+953 
-958 SGVPRM
+958 
-964 KNLCQLIEQQLRSGV
+964 KNNWWERIPTAWSIWSISYTGAAAIAAYRG
-979 HEEELEPE
+979 
-987 FLELLDEMDN
+987 
-997 VAREAKKILG
+997 

>member
-1 MLLSASPYSASGKDI
+1 SIIEPLAVSSEYGMNLQNRESIGQLISVLHRRHSDI
-16 EFNTDFLDVKNRD
+16 VRA
-29 NVNIA
+29 I
-34 QFSRKG
+34 S
-40 FILPGVYLLQIKING
+40 VY
-55 QTLPQE
+55 
-61 FPVNWVIPEH
+61 
-71 DPQGSE
+71 
-77 VCAEPELVTQLGIKP
+77 
-92 ELAEKLVWIT
+92 
-102 HGERQCL
+102 
-109 APDSLKG
+109 
-116 MDFQADLGH
+116 
-125 STLLVNLPQAYMEYS
+125 
-140 DVDWDPPARW
+140 
-150 DNGIPG
+150 
-156 IILDYNINNQLR
+156 
-168 HDQESGSEEQSI
+168 
-180 SGNGTL
+180 
-186 GANLGAWRL
+186 
-195 RADWQAS
+195 
-202 YDHRDDDENTSTL
+202 DENNRLFVTSNFHL
-215 HDQSWSRYY
+215 DPSEMQ
-224 AYRALPTLGAK
+224 LPAGSPFPRK
-235 LTLGESYLQSDVF
+235 LNVTRQGDVMILRTPIISESYSPDE
-248 DSFNYIGAS
+248 SA
-257 VVSDDQMLPPKLR
+257 VSDAKNTKNML
-270 GYAPEIVGIALIF
+270 GYVALELDLKSVRLQQYKEIFISSVMMLFCIGIALIF

-412 NPTQR
+412 NTTQR

-446 KLILESIPFPLRN
+446 KLILESIPFPLRS
-459 TLDEVVT
+459 TLDDVVT

-604 INLDLNPNVIIDGP
+604 ISLDLNPNVLSERSP
-618 STACLA
+618 TRCLA

-631 EPNATAAQCTLDLLS
+631 EPNATAAQCTLDILS
-646 DTPVEVVYSPTF
+646 ETPLEVIYSPSF
-658 SALPLAHY
+658 SALPAEHY
-666 DIMILS
+666 DILLLG
-672 VPVTFREPLTM
+672 VPVTFREQLTM
-683 QHERLAKA
+683 QHERLASA
-691 ASMTDFLLL
+691 RAMTDFLLL

-730 LLPALTEYCQ
+730 LLPALTEYCH
-740 LNHHPEPL
+740 LNQSTEPL
-748 LMDTSKITMT
+748 LMDESKIAMT

-776 EDKVQHVE
+776 DDMVRHVE

-871 RYKPGANVAARLMTP
+871 RYKPGSGTAIRAIVA
-886 EPAEFIFNPNA
+886 EPLEPVVNPNT

-904 LRQAAGKPDLAR
+904 LRQAAGKNNLAR

-942 NGLVDLVHKLH
+942 EGLVDLIHKLH

-964 KNLCQLIEQQLRSGV
+964 KNLCQLIEQQLRSGTQ
-979 HEEELEPE
+979 EEDLEPE

-997 VAREAKKILG
+997 VAREAKKLLG

>member
-1 MLLSASPYSASGKDI
+1 MTNYSLRARMMILILAPTVLIGLLLSIFFVVHRYNDLQRQLEDAGASIIEPLAVSSEYGMNLQNRESIGQLISVLHRRHSDI
-16 EFNTDFLDVKNRD
+16 VRAISVYDDHNRLFVTSNFHLDPSQMQLPAGAPFPRRLSVDRHGD
-29 NVNIA
+29 IM
-34 QFSRKG
+34 
-40 FILPGVYLLQIKING
+40 ILRTP
-55 QTLPQE
+55 
-61 FPVNWVIPEH
+61 
-71 DPQGSE
+71 
-77 VCAEPELVTQLGIKP
+77 
-92 ELAEKLVWIT
+92 
-102 HGERQCL
+102 
-109 APDSLKG
+109 
-116 MDFQADLGH
+116 
-125 STLLVNLPQAYMEYS
+125 
-140 DVDWDPPARW
+140 
-150 DNGIPG
+150 
-156 IILDYNINNQLR
+156 II
-168 HDQESGSEEQSI
+168 S
-180 SGNGTL
+180 
-186 GANLGAWRL
+186 
-195 RADWQAS
+195 
-202 YDHRDDDENTSTL
+202 
-215 HDQSWSRYY
+215 
-224 AYRALPTLGAK
+224 
-235 LTLGESYLQSDVF
+235 ESYSPDESAIADAKNTKNMLGYVALELDLKSVRLQQYKEIFIS
-248 DSFNYIGAS
+248 S
-257 VVSDDQMLPPKLR
+257 VMMLFC
-270 GYAPEIVGIALIF
+270 IGIALIF

-541 GIGIPER
+541 GICIPER

-624 GKRLAYV
+624 GKRLAYI

-672 VPVTFREPLTM
+672 VPMTFREPLTM

-871 RYKPGANVAARLMTP
+871 RYKPGANVAARLMAP

>member
-1 MLLSASPYSASGKDI
+1 MTNYSLRARMMILILAPTVLIGLLLSIFFVVHRYNDLQRQLEDAGASIIEPLAVSSEYGMNLQNRESIGQLISVLHRRHSDI
-16 EFNTDFLDVKNRD
+16 VRAISVYDDHNRL
-29 NVNIA
+29 
-34 QFSRKG
+34 F
-40 FILPGVYLLQIKING
+40 
-55 QTLPQE
+55 
-61 FPVNWVIPEH
+61 
-71 DPQGSE
+71 
-77 VCAEPELVTQLGIKP
+77 VTSNF
-92 ELAEKLVWIT
+92 
-102 HGERQCL
+102 HL
-109 APDSLKG
+109 APSQ
-116 MDFQADLGH
+116 MQ
-125 STLLVNLPQAYMEYS
+125 LPAGAPFPRRLS
-140 DVDWDPPARW
+140 VDRHGDIMILRTP
-150 DNGIPG
+150 
-156 IILDYNINNQLR
+156 II
-168 HDQESGSEEQSI
+168 S
-180 SGNGTL
+180 
-186 GANLGAWRL
+186 
-195 RADWQAS
+195 
-202 YDHRDDDENTSTL
+202 
-215 HDQSWSRYY
+215 
-224 AYRALPTLGAK
+224 
-235 LTLGESYLQSDVF
+235 ESYSPDESAIADAKNTKNMLGYVALELDLKSVRLQQYKEIFIS
-248 DSFNYIGAS
+248 S
-257 VVSDDQMLPPKLR
+257 VMMLFC
-270 GYAPEIVGIALIF
+270 IGIALIF

-301 VDRIRRGQLDSRVE
+301 VDRIRRGQLDSRGE

-604 INLDLNPNVIIDGP
+604 IHLDLNPNVIIDGP

-624 GKRLAYV
+624 GKRLAYI

-871 RYKPGANVAARLMTP
+871 RYKPGANVAARLMAP

>member
-1 MLLSASPYSASGKDI
+1 MTNYSLRARMMILILAPTVLIGLLLSIFFVVHRYNDLQRQLEDAGASIIEPLAVSSEYGMNLQNRESIGQLISVLHRRHSDI
-16 EFNTDFLDVKNRD
+16 VRAISVYDDHNRLFVTSNFHLDPSQMQLPAGAPFPRRLSVDRHGD
-29 NVNIA
+29 IM
-34 QFSRKG
+34 
-40 FILPGVYLLQIKING
+40 ILRTP
-55 QTLPQE
+55 
-61 FPVNWVIPEH
+61 
-71 DPQGSE
+71 
-77 VCAEPELVTQLGIKP
+77 
-92 ELAEKLVWIT
+92 
-102 HGERQCL
+102 
-109 APDSLKG
+109 
-116 MDFQADLGH
+116 
-125 STLLVNLPQAYMEYS
+125 
-140 DVDWDPPARW
+140 
-150 DNGIPG
+150 
-156 IILDYNINNQLR
+156 II
-168 HDQESGSEEQSI
+168 S
-180 SGNGTL
+180 
-186 GANLGAWRL
+186 
-195 RADWQAS
+195 
-202 YDHRDDDENTSTL
+202 
-215 HDQSWSRYY
+215 
-224 AYRALPTLGAK
+224 
-235 LTLGESYLQSDVF
+235 ESYSPDESAIADAKNTKNMLGYVALELDLKSVRLQQYKEIFIS
-248 DSFNYIGAS
+248 S
-257 VVSDDQMLPPKLR
+257 VMMLFC
-270 GYAPEIVGIALIF
+270 IGIALIF

-364 NVELDLAKKR
+364 NVEPDLAKKR

-624 GKRLAYV
+624 GKRLAYI

-646 DTPVEVVYSPTF
+646 DTPVEVIYSPTF

-871 RYKPGANVAARLMTP
+871 RYKPGANVAARLMAP

>member
-1 MLLSASPYSASGKDI
+1 MTNYSLRARMMILILAPTVLIGLLLSIFFVVHRYNDLQRQLEDAGASIIEPLAVSSEYGMNLQNRESIGQLISVLHRRHSDI
-16 EFNTDFLDVKNRD
+16 VRAISVYDDHNRLFVTSNFHLDPSQMQLPAGAPFPRRLSVDRHGD
-29 NVNIA
+29 IM
-34 QFSRKG
+34 
-40 FILPGVYLLQIKING
+40 ILRTP
-55 QTLPQE
+55 
-61 FPVNWVIPEH
+61 
-71 DPQGSE
+71 
-77 VCAEPELVTQLGIKP
+77 
-92 ELAEKLVWIT
+92 
-102 HGERQCL
+102 
-109 APDSLKG
+109 
-116 MDFQADLGH
+116 
-125 STLLVNLPQAYMEYS
+125 
-140 DVDWDPPARW
+140 
-150 DNGIPG
+150 
-156 IILDYNINNQLR
+156 II
-168 HDQESGSEEQSI
+168 S
-180 SGNGTL
+180 
-186 GANLGAWRL
+186 
-195 RADWQAS
+195 
-202 YDHRDDDENTSTL
+202 
-215 HDQSWSRYY
+215 
-224 AYRALPTLGAK
+224 
-235 LTLGESYLQSDVF
+235 ESYSPDESAIADAKNTKNMLGYVALELDLKSVRLQQYKEIFIS
-248 DSFNYIGAS
+248 S
-257 VVSDDQMLPPKLR
+257 VMMLFC
-270 GYAPEIVGIALIF
+270 IGIALIF

-748 LMDTSKITMT
+748 LMDTRKITMT
-758 VMAVDD
+758 FRAVDD

-871 RYKPGANVAARLMTP
+871 RYKPGANVAARLLAP

>member
-1 MLLSASPYSASGKDI
+1 MTNYSLRARMMILILAPTVLIGLLLSIFFVVHRYNDLQRQLEDAGASIIEPLAVSSEYGMNLQNRESIGQLISVLHRRHSDI
-16 EFNTDFLDVKNRD
+16 VRAISVYDDHNRLFVTSNFHLDPSQMQLPAGAPFPRRLSVDRHGD
-29 NVNIA
+29 IM
-34 QFSRKG
+34 
-40 FILPGVYLLQIKING
+40 ILRTP
-55 QTLPQE
+55 
-61 FPVNWVIPEH
+61 
-71 DPQGSE
+71 
-77 VCAEPELVTQLGIKP
+77 
-92 ELAEKLVWIT
+92 
-102 HGERQCL
+102 
-109 APDSLKG
+109 
-116 MDFQADLGH
+116 
-125 STLLVNLPQAYMEYS
+125 
-140 DVDWDPPARW
+140 
-150 DNGIPG
+150 
-156 IILDYNINNQLR
+156 II
-168 HDQESGSEEQSI
+168 S
-180 SGNGTL
+180 
-186 GANLGAWRL
+186 
-195 RADWQAS
+195 
-202 YDHRDDDENTSTL
+202 
-215 HDQSWSRYY
+215 
-224 AYRALPTLGAK
+224 
-235 LTLGESYLQSDVF
+235 ESYSPDESAIADAKNTKNMLGYVALELDLKSVRLQQYKEIFIS
-248 DSFNYIGAS
+248 S
-257 VVSDDQMLPPKLR
+257 VMMLFC
-270 GYAPEIVGIALIF
+270 IGIALIF

-790 QAVDRAKQMQFDLI
+790 RAKQMQFDLI

-871 RYKPGANVAARLMTP
+871 RYKPGANVAARLMAP

>member
-1 MLLSASPYSASGKDI
+1 LKAFRNPQPSWG
-16 EFNTDFLDVKNRD
+16 
-29 NVNIA
+29 
-34 QFSRKG
+34 FS
-40 FILPGVYLLQIKING
+40 
-55 QTLPQE
+55 
-61 FPVNWVIPEH
+61 
-71 DPQGSE
+71 
-77 VCAEPELVTQLGIKP
+77 
-92 ELAEKLVWIT
+92 
-102 HGERQCL
+102 
-109 APDSLKG
+109 
-116 MDFQADLGH
+116 
-125 STLLVNLPQAYMEYS
+125 
-140 DVDWDPPARW
+140 
-150 DNGIPG
+150 
-156 IILDYNINNQLR
+156 
-168 HDQESGSEEQSI
+168 
-180 SGNGTL
+180 
-186 GANLGAWRL
+186 
-195 RADWQAS
+195 
-202 YDHRDDDENTSTL
+202 
-215 HDQSWSRYY
+215 
-224 AYRALPTLGAK
+224 
-235 LTLGESYLQSDVF
+235 
-248 DSFNYIGAS
+248 
-257 VVSDDQMLPPKLR
+257 
-270 GYAPEIVGIALIF
+270 
-283 GWRLMRDVTG
+283 
-293 PIRNMVNT
+293 
-301 VDRIRRGQLDSRVE
+301 
-315 GFMLG
+315 
-320 ELDMLKN
+320 
-327 GINSMAMS
+327 
-335 LAAYHEEM
+335 
-343 QHNIDQA
+343 ID
-350 TSDLRETLEQMEIQ
+350 
-364 NVELDLAKKR
+364 KKR

-624 GKRLAYV
+624 GKRLAYI

-646 DTPVEVVYSPTF
+646 DTPVEVIYSPTF

-871 RYKPGANVAARLMTP
+871 RYKPGANVAARLMAP

>member
-1 MLLSASPYSASGKDI
+1 MTNYSLRARMMILILAPTVLIGLLLSIFFVVHRYNDLQRQLEDAGASIIEPLAVSSEYGMNLQNRESIGQLISVLHRRHSDI
-16 EFNTDFLDVKNRD
+16 VRAISVYDDHNRLFVTSNFHLDPSQMQLPAGAPFPRRLSVDRHGD
-29 NVNIA
+29 IM
-34 QFSRKG
+34 
-40 FILPGVYLLQIKING
+40 ILRTP
-55 QTLPQE
+55 
-61 FPVNWVIPEH
+61 
-71 DPQGSE
+71 
-77 VCAEPELVTQLGIKP
+77 
-92 ELAEKLVWIT
+92 
-102 HGERQCL
+102 
-109 APDSLKG
+109 
-116 MDFQADLGH
+116 
-125 STLLVNLPQAYMEYS
+125 
-140 DVDWDPPARW
+140 
-150 DNGIPG
+150 
-156 IILDYNINNQLR
+156 II
-168 HDQESGSEEQSI
+168 S
-180 SGNGTL
+180 
-186 GANLGAWRL
+186 
-195 RADWQAS
+195 
-202 YDHRDDDENTSTL
+202 
-215 HDQSWSRYY
+215 
-224 AYRALPTLGAK
+224 
-235 LTLGESYLQSDVF
+235 ESYSPDESAIADAKNTKNMLGYVALELDLKSVRLQQYKEIFIS
-248 DSFNYIGAS
+248 S
-257 VVSDDQMLPPKLR
+257 VMMLFC
-270 GYAPEIVGIALIF
+270 IGIALIF

-604 INLDLNPNVIIDGP
+604 IHLDLNPNVIIDGP

-624 GKRLAYV
+624 GKRLAYI

-804 LMDIQMPDMDGIRAC
+804 LMDIQMPDMDGIRAR

-871 RYKPGANVAARLMTP
+871 RYKPGANVAARLMAP